1 MTEKNV
7 IRFRLDGVDYTLK
20 GEMSVER
27 LEKIVHIVEETIA
40 EIRTVAPNYSAVRAS
55 TLAALQLAEELLDA
69 RDENAQVMAEANIG
83 GQYSY
88 DFNLPKRKK

>member
-1 MTEKNV
+1 MAEKNV

-27 LEKIVHIVEETIA
+27 LEKIVHIVEEKIA

-69 RDENAQVMAEANIG
+69 RDEMH
-83 GQYSY
+83 
-88 DFNLPKRKK
+88 R